1 MFNTTLTQ
9 EYLNAVE
16 VMGMDLAQLEQM
28 VRNGIRASVLGEM
41 EQQDLLM
48 MFKAENKRLAGI
60 HLG

>member
-1 MFNTTLTQ
+1 
-9 EYLNAVE
+9 
-16 VMGMDLAQLEQM
+16 MDLAQLEQM

-48 MFKAENKRLAGI
+48 MFKAENERLAGI